1 MPLLPLQNGSII
13 QIGGFS
19 HGSLNSPL
27 SSLQFFGH
35 HAVSPSEDRLG
46 SLSHQPVPGRGGNG
60 HRFSSAQEYLNNPM
74 FESLKT
80 RNKSKN
86 WLLNVIPSGEKN
98 ITLRPLGSSS
108 SGSVRG
114 KRPFGQKRGSI
125 GGCKVL

>member
-1 MPLLPLQNGSII
+1 
-13 QIGGFS
+13 
-19 HGSLNSPL
+19 
-27 SSLQFFGH
+27 
-35 HAVSPSEDRLG
+35 
-46 SLSHQPVPGRGGNG
+46 
-60 HRFSSAQEYLNNPM
+60 M

-108 SGSVRG
+108 GSVRG